1 MQVRAVDPR
10 STKWELDNPVF
21 YVSFFRHDST
31 RIHVPSESV
40 SYESEEWELT
50 GGDVQDALA
59 WAKNHAGQDRSW
71 TLHVAGLSPEGV
83 RFDPVGGHRPECCQ
97 RTDHRLVKSSGQT
110 RRRIAA

>member
-59 WAKNHAGQDRSW
+59 WAKIMPARTGAGPFMLLASHRK
-71 TLHVAGLSPEGV
+71 G
-83 RFDPVGGHRPECCQ
+83 PV
-97 RTDHRLVKSSGQT
+97 
-110 RRRIAA
+110 